1 MDIASIRT
9 FASRIFGVIAV
20 ALWLLAWAVPV
31 SAQSFAEKLAVAEA
45 AADDRA
51 LAEFYKSRDYD
62 ALWTGADD
70 RARRAALLKA
80 LDAAQLH
87 GLPVSRHDGDRLA
100 RMFRAARTP
109 RDVGQV
115 EVEASRMFLQY
126 ARDIQTG
133 VLDPSTVD
141 DGIKRRPK
149 RRDRLAQITAF
160 SKSTPDAYLRS
171 LIPSSIEYNR
181 LLAEKLRLEKIVGDG
196 GWGAEVPG
204 GKLEPGDSGPR
215 VVALRNRL
223 VRMGYMARSAVTV
236 YDAAVQRAVQL
247 FQQDHG
253 LFSDGVV
260 GEDTMAAINR
270 PALLRLQQVI
280 VAMERERWLG
290 ADRGRR
296 HVLVNIPDFHAR
308 LVEDGKVVFMTRSVV
323 GLNSHDRRTPEF
335 SDTMEHMIINPTWHV
350 PRSIAVKEYLPMM
363 KENPNAAGHL
373 RLYDASGRVVN
384 RNAVDFT
391 RLTPGNFPFDLKQP
405 PSRSNALGLVK
416 FMFPNRYNIYLHD
429 TPQKSLFLREE
440 RDFSHGCVRLND
452 PFEFAYELLAGQQ
465 ADPVGY
471 FQSLLATGRET
482 QVNLENPLPVH
493 LIYRTAFTRAK
504 GRVQYRND
512 IYGRD
517 ARIFDA
523 LRDAGVVL
531 RAVRS

>member
-1 MDIASIRT
+1 MNT
-9 FASRIFGVIAV
+9 VSRRPLAALVFRVAVLALLGVAGSGPAV
-20 ALWLLAWAVPV
+20 A
-31 SAQSFAEKLAVAEA
+31 QGFAYKQAVAEA
-45 AADDRA
+45 AAGDPA
-51 LAEFYKSRDYD
+51 LVEFYRTRGFD
-62 ALWTGADD
+62 ALWTGRDD
-70 RARRAALLKA
+70 RGRRAALLRA

-87 GLPVSRHDGDRLA
+87 GLPVVRYDGDKLA
-100 RMFRAARTP
+100 QMLRAARTP
-109 RDVGQV
+109 RDIGRA
-115 EVEASRMFLQY
+115 EVAASRMFLQY

-133 VLDPSTVD
+133 VLNPGEVD
-141 DGIKRRPK
+141 DGIKRRPD
-149 RRDRLAQITAF
+149 RRDRLAQIVAF

-171 LIPSSIEYNR
+171 LIPASMEYNR
-181 LLAEKLRLEKIVGDG
+181 LLAEKLRLEGVAADG

-204 GKLEPGDSGPR
+204 GALEPGDSGPR

-223 VRMGYMARSAVTV
+223 VAMGYMRRSAVQL
-236 YDAAVQRAVQL
+236 YDADIQRAVQL

-260 GEDTMAAINR
+260 GEDTLAAINR
-270 PALLRLQQVI
+270 SATLRLQQVI

-290 ADRGRR
+290 AERGRR
-296 HVLVNIPDFHAR
+296 HVLVNIPDFHVR

-335 SDTMEHMIINPTWHV
+335 SDVMDHMIINPTWHV

-363 KENPNAAGHL
+363 KKNPSAAGHL
-373 RLYDASGRVVN
+373 RLYDANGRAVS

-391 RLTPGNFPFDLKQP
+391 RFTPSNFPFDLKQP

-440 RDFSHGCVRLND
+440 RDFSHGCIRLND
-452 PFEFAYELLAGQQ
+452 PFDFAYQLLSGQQ

-471 FQSLLATGRET
+471 FQSVLATGRET
-482 QVNLENPLPVH
+482 RVNLENPLPVH

-512 IYGRD
+512 VYGRD

-523 LRDAGVVL
+523 LREAGVVL
-531 RAVRS
+531 GAVRS